1 MNQWLAIRC
10 FAGVV
15 ETGSFT
21 KAAEALQVPKATVSK
36 LVLDLEKHLGA
47 RLFHRST
54 RRVTVTPDGQA
65 YYEGT
70 IRLVRELADFD
81 QGFSDTLTKP
91 HGRIR
96 VDVGAGPGRL
106 LLIPALPGFFKQYP
120 NVHVDLSLTDRPSD
134 LIADHVD
141 CVIRGGVPTEMQAAI
156 RPLGWAEW
164 VTCAAPSYL
173 DTYGTPLHP
182 LELKLKHR
190 LVGYRQGASGK
201 IAPLRFERGEEVID
215 IHSEVTLS
223 VDDGAARAAAGLAG
237 LGVLQTFAYA
247 VRDDIKAG
255 RLVPILQNW
264 SRSRYPFQVLYPE
277 NRMQSNRVR
286 VFINW
291 LVEVFPELLSAR
303 TDRQVD

>member
-21 KAAEALQVPKATVSK
+21 KAAEALQMPKATVSK

-47 RLFHRST
+47 RLFQRST

-81 QGFSDTLTKP
+81 QSFSDTLTKP

-96 VDVGAGPGRL
+96 VDVGAGPGRI
-106 LLIPALPGFFKQYP
+106 LLIPALPDFFKRFP
-120 NVHVDLSLTDRPSD
+120 DVHLDLSLTDRPSD
-134 LIADHVD
+134 LIADHID
-141 CVIRGGVPTEMQAAI
+141 CVIRGGVPTEMQAAV

-164 VTCAAPSYL
+164 ITCAAPSYL
-173 DTYGTPLHP
+173 ETYGTPSHP
-182 LELKLKHR
+182 LELTLNHR
-190 LVGYRQGASGK
+190 LVGYRQGFAGK
-201 IAPLRFERGEEVID
+201 IAPLRFEKGEEAID
-215 IHSEVTLS
+215 IQSEMTLS

-264 SRSRYPFQVLYPE
+264 TRQRYPFQVLYSE

-291 LVEVFPELLSAR
+291 LVEVFPQLLAGHNEPGNR
-303 TDRQVD
+303 